1 MSFNPSSPLPGVFLF
16 FVNWPCK
23 RNEGANFRLPCTTA
37 SLACSPFVTDAR
49 SEVSSHPISAH
60 MSANPNSPDRAF
72 LLERTRNIG
81 IAAHIDAGKT
91 TLTERILFYT
101 GMIHKI
107 GEVHEGTTVT
117 DWMEQERERGIT
129 ITSAATTCSWLQRKE
144 EGIYKMY
151 EDINMRVNIIDTPG
165 HVDFTAEV
173 ERSLR
178 VLDGAVAVFCA
189 VAGVQPQS
197 ETVWRQATKYNVP
210 RIAFVNKMDRTGADF
225 NAAVDSMRKKLGAN
239 AWPILIPLGRE
250 DYLKGQLD
258 VINNKAVIYLDDDT
272 MGSVYEVR
280 DIPDDHK
287 ELVAKAYQDLV
298 DQMCDLDDEIGTL
311 FLEEKPISKEALK
324 AAIRRQTI
332 ANRFIPVAGGSAFKN
347 KGVQYLVDAVIDYL
361 PGPLDIP
368 PAKGHNPDTDEAIP
382 VHSDDNGKF
391 CSLAFKL
398 WSDPFVGKLVFFRV
412 YSGKLSKGDTVYN
425 PRTNKR
431 ERISRIIQIQAD
443 KREDVATC
451 YSGDIAAIVGIKN
464 VTTGDTLCDEDYPIL
479 LEPPSFPDPVI
490 SMSVEPKTKVDQ
502 EKMGIGLQR
511 LAEEDPTFRVNTDVD
526 TGQTIIAGMGELHL
540 EIIRDRLFREFKV
553 EANSGKPQIAYKET
567 VLKSSE
573 GEGKLVKQ
581 SGGRGQYG
589 HVVVKMT
596 PNERGKGITIENKIV
611 GGAIPKEFIPP
622 VLKGLNEATLNGVVG
637 GYPVIDVHVD
647 IVDGSFHDVDSNEL
661 AFKMAAIF
669 AFKDALKKAQPILLE
684 PVMKVENITPDEFQ
698 GDIMGDL
705 NRRRARIQGME
716 TKGNLCTIEAE
727 VPLAEMFGYA
737 TAIRSL
743 SKGRSSYSMEPSHFE
758 QVPTNVLNAVLD
770 AQKG

>member
-1 MSFNPSSPLPGVFLF
+1 MSATLQEKPVG
-16 FVNWPCK
+16 
-23 RNEGANFRLPCTTA
+23 
-37 SLACSPFVTDAR
+37 
-49 SEVSSHPISAH
+49 
-60 MSANPNSPDRAF
+60 SANPNSPDRAYP
-72 LLERTRNIG
+72 LERTRNIG

-129 ITSAATTCSWLQRKE
+129 ITSAATTCEWVQRKE
-144 EGIYKMY
+144 KGDVYKMF
-151 EDINMRVNIIDTPG
+151 EDLKQRVNIIDTPG

-178 VLDGAVAVFCA
+178 VLDGAIAVFCG

-197 ETVWRQATKYNVP
+197 ETVWRQASKYNVP

-225 NAAVDSMRKKLGAN
+225 NAALASMRTKLGAN
-239 AWPILIPLGRE
+239 AWPVLIPIGSE
-250 DYLKGQLD
+250 DALKGQID
-258 VINNKAVIYLDDDT
+258 VLNQKAVIYNDDDNY
-272 MGSVYEVR
+272 GSTYEIAE
-280 DIPDDHK
+280 IPEALK
-287 ELVAKAYQDLV
+287 PAAEKAYSDLIE
-298 DQMCDLDDEIGTL
+298 QMCDLDDEIGMM
-311 FLEEKPISKEALK
+311 FLEEKAITKQDLK

-332 ANRFIPVAGGSAFKN
+332 ANKFVPVAGGSAFKN
-347 KGVQYLVDAVIDYL
+347 KGVQFLVDAVVDYL
-361 PGPLDIP
+361 PSPLDVP
-368 PAKGHNPDTDEAIP
+368 PARGQEPDSGEEMFALT
-382 VHSDDNGKF
+382 DDNAKF

-412 YSGKLSKGDTVYN
+412 YSGKLQKGDTVYN

-431 ERISRIIQIQAD
+431 ERISRLIQIQAD
-443 KREDVATC
+443 KRQDIDVC
-451 YSGDIAAIVGIKN
+451 YAGDIAAIVGIKN
-464 VTTGDTLCDEDYPIL
+464 ITTGDTLCDEDHPIL

-490 SMSVEPKTKVDQ
+490 SMAIEPKTKIDQ
-502 EKMGIGLQR
+502 EKMGIALQR
-511 LAEEDPTFRVNTDVD
+511 LAEEDPTFRVVTDVD

-540 EIIRDRLFREFKV
+540 EIIRDRMMREFKV
-553 EANSGKPQIAYKET
+553 DANAGKPQIAYKET
-567 VLKSSE
+567 ILAPAD

-589 HVVVKMT
+589 HVVVKIQ

-611 GGAIPKEFIPP
+611 GGTIPKEYIPA
-622 VLKGLNEATLNGVVG
+622 VIKGLNEATTTGVIG
-637 GYPVIDVHVD
+637 GYPIIDLHVD
-647 IVDGSFHDVDSNEL
+647 IVDGSFHEVDSNEM

-669 AFKDALKKAQPILLE
+669 ALKDGVKKAKPILLE
-684 PVMKVENITPDEFQ
+684 PIMKVENITPDEFQ

-705 NRRRARIQGME
+705 NRRRARILGLE
-716 TKGNLCTIEAE
+716 TKGNLTTITAE

-758 QVPTNVLNAVLD
+758 QVPQQVLNAVID
-770 AQKG
+770 QKS

>member
-1 MSFNPSSPLPGVFLF
+1 M
-16 FVNWPCK
+16 
-23 RNEGANFRLPCTTA
+23 AATTDT
-37 SLACSPFVTDAR
+37 S
-49 SEVSSHPISAH
+49 
-60 MSANPNSPDRAF
+60 NPNSPNRAF
-72 LLERTRNIG
+72 PLERTRNIG

-129 ITSAATTCSWLQRKE
+129 ITSAATTCSWMQRPE
-144 EGIYKMY
+144 EGIYKAY
-151 EDINMRVNIIDTPG
+151 DGIKMRVNIIDTPG

-178 VLDGAVAVFCA
+178 VLDGAIAVFCG

-197 ETVWRQATKYNVP
+197 ETVWRQATKYGVP

-225 NAAVDSMRKKLGAN
+225 NNAVNSMRQKLGAN

-250 DYLKGQLD
+250 DYLKGQID
-258 VINNKAVIYLDDDT
+258 VINQKAVIYHDNDA
-272 MGSVYEVR
+272 MGSTYTIEE
-280 DIPDDHK
+280 IPEEMK
-287 ELVAKAYQDLV
+287 GTAQAAYDDLV
-298 DQMCDLDDEIGTL
+298 SQMCDLDEEIGML
-311 FLEEKPISKEALK
+311 YLEEKPISIEQLK

-332 ANRFIPVAGGSAFKN
+332 ANKFVPVAGGSAFKN

-361 PGPLDIP
+361 PGPLDIA
-368 PAKGHNPDTDEAIP
+368 PAKGQNPDTAEPIE
-382 VHSDDNGKF
+382 VVSNDNGKF

-431 ERISRIIQIQAD
+431 ERISRLIQIQAD
-443 KREDVATC
+443 KREDIDTC

-464 VTTGDTLCDEDYPIL
+464 ITTGDTLCDEDHTIL

-490 SMSVEPKTKVDQ
+490 SMAVEPKTKIDQ
-502 EKMGIGLQR
+502 EKMGNALQR
-511 LAEEDPTFRVNTDVD
+511 LAEEDPTFRVFTNEE

-540 EIIRDRLFREFKV
+540 EIIRDRMMREFKV

-567 VLKSSE
+567 ILTPAE

-589 HVVVKMT
+589 HVVCNVR
-596 PNERGKGITIENKIV
+596 PNERGKGLTIENKVV
-611 GGAIPKEFIPP
+611 GGTIPKEFIPA
-622 VLKGLNEATLNGVVG
+622 VEKGFKEAVLNGVVA

-647 IVDGSFHDVDSNEL
+647 ITDGSYHDVDSNEM

-669 AFKDALKKAQPILLE
+669 ALKDGMKKAKPILLE
-684 PVMKVENITPDEFQ
+684 PIMKVENVTPDEFQ

-716 TKGNLCTIEAE
+716 TKGNLCTINAE

-758 QVPTNVLNAVLD
+758 EVPAQVKAAILE
-770 AQKG
+770 QKA